1 MPVVAS
7 SPPPESR
14 APDGDGALTRFA
26 WLSIAAAVATIALK
40 LGAWWLTGSV
50 GLLSDALES
59 GVNLIAAV
67 LTLLMLGLAARAPD
81 EDHAYG
87 YGKAENFGS
96 GAEGAMI
103 LVAAGL
109 IAWTAIERLRA
120 PAPIDEAWLGLG
132 VSVGASTINLVVARI
147 LLAAGRRHRSIALE
161 ADGHHLMTDVWTS
174 AGVVVG
180 VAAVALTGWQRLD
193 PLIALAVAANIV
205 WTGVRIVRTSAL
217 GLLGARRRAD
227 RLPGAGGAGRR
238 RAGGA
243 PGQRARRDL
252 RGVPPRVRGAAGV
265 PRAVLGL
272 SRAVL
277 VGAAA
282 RSGGDTVAHQV
293 DDRSSCCDRLDAAA
307 VVIGWSMG
315 VQVNFE
321 LWRPTPERV
330 AGHPRDQR
338 HQRSA
343 VPDDPRHGVPRE
355 GHPVGDQP
363 DAGPGRA
370 GRQGRRQGRG
380 LGRADRRD
388 AALRHG
394 VGDARRRRVPRRRG
408 GFRTLDW
415 RIYGDLLE
423 RLNQHDAEDVLPT
436 ITVPTAIVT
445 GDKDVLTPPATAERL
460 VARSPARGCGSS
472 PAARTTRRS
481 STRRSSRTS
490 CTGCLRASPAG
501 S

>member
-217 GLLGARRRAD
+217 GLLDRAWPAPELAALGQVLASYAAPVQIHAV
-227 RLPGAGGAGRR
+227 RTRQSGRR
-238 RAGGA
+238 RFVSMHVVV
-243 PGQRARRDL
+243 PGDWTIARGHALVEELERAI
-252 RGVPPRVRGAAGV
+252 
-265 PRAVLGL
+265 
-272 SRAVL
+272 
-277 VGAAA
+277 
-282 RSGGDTVAHQV
+282 
-293 DDRSSCCDRLDAAA
+293 AA
-307 VVIGWSMG
+307 VVPGAIS
-315 VQVNFE
+315 FTHLE
-321 LWRPTPERV
+321 PLE
-330 AGHPRDQR
+330 
-338 HQRSA
+338 
-343 VPDDPRHGVPRE
+343 DPASFA
-355 GHPVGDQP
+355 DT
-363 DAGPGRA
+363 A
-370 GRQGRRQGRG
+370 
-380 LGRADRRD
+380 LDRR
-388 AALRHG
+388 
-394 VGDARRRRVPRRRG
+394 
-408 GFRTLDW
+408 
-415 RIYGDLLE
+415 
-423 RLNQHDAEDVLPT
+423 
-436 ITVPTAIVT
+436 
-445 GDKDVLTPPATAERL
+445 
-460 VARSPARGCGSS
+460 
-472 PAARTTRRS
+472 
-481 STRRSSRTS
+481 
-490 CTGCLRASPAG
+490 
-501 S
+501 